1 MSFTTAANGDEA
13 FLSSWTIFYWV
24 WWASWG
30 PFVGTFIARISRG
43 RTIREFTF
51 GVLLVPS
58 LVSFLWFAVF
68 GGAAMNLDLF
78 GGANIAQAVADSQEA
93 ALFSTLAQ
101 FPLASVT
108 SFVAI
113 LLVGIFFISGAD
125 AASVVMGMLSS
136 RGTLNPKGTIVAL
149 WGALTG
155 AAAAVALL
163 FGGLEGLQTVAII
176 AGAPFALVMIGMV
189 YSLFKSLREERVPL
203 AGPYPGAAP
212 EPDRARSR
220 PSGVPTP
227 QQMSVE
233 DHREPGHKQYPG

>member
-1 MSFTTAANGDEA
+1 
-13 FLSSWTIFYWV
+13 
-24 WWASWG
+24 
-30 PFVGTFIARISRG
+30 
-43 RTIREFTF
+43 
-51 GVLLVPS
+51 
-58 LVSFLWFAVF
+58 
-68 GGAAMNLDLF
+68 MNLDLF
-78 GGANIAQAVADSQEA
+78 GGANIAQAVANSQEA

-108 SFVAI
+108 SFIAI

-125 AASVVMGMLSS
+125 AASVVMGMLSCK
-136 RGTLNPKGTIVAL
+136 GTLNPRGTIVAL

-189 YSLFKSLREERVPL
+189 YSLFKSLREERVPS
-203 AGPYPGAAP
+203 AGPYPGVAP
-212 EPDRARSR
+212 EPERAMSR

-227 QQMSVE
+227 QQMSAE
-233 DHREPGHKQYPG
+233 DRREPGNKPYPG

>member
-1 MSFTTAANGDEA
+1 
-13 FLSSWTIFYWV
+13 
-24 WWASWG
+24 
-30 PFVGTFIARISRG
+30 
-43 RTIREFTF
+43 
-51 GVLLVPS
+51 
-58 LVSFLWFAVF
+58 
-68 GGAAMNLDLF
+68 MNLDLF

-176 AGAPFALVMIGMV
+176 AGAPLALVMIGMV

-212 EPDRARSR
+212 EPDRAMSR

-227 QQMSVE
+227 QQMSAE
-233 DHREPGHKQYPG
+233 NRRESGNKQYPG